1 MATLGERW
9 ILSIL
14 LVHLQ
19 TGLAAT
25 GRPAPPSHLECFM
38 PCDEKSCSPDIHCTW
53 DPGPDPQ
60 ITTNYSLHWEPTNS
74 EQGHVTRPTSSSV
87 IDRQH
92 FNHGQLHVWVEA
104 KNKHGS
110 AKSRENVFN
119 TADIIK
125 PPPPNITGAMA
136 GAEGWQEPLEI
147 EWRSFCDELHLSM
160 GTCDVRNRAEGNQV
174 WLEHEGGYLHT
185 YTLES
190 PLPDTFYEFQVR
202 CNCSE
207 GLISDWST
215 SHRIRSAERAP
226 VGKLDIWMDCGLLPA
241 SFDCSLT
248 WKTLPLSQACGAIVG
263 YKVKL
268 FYNNS
273 TWRLLN
279 LSPAETRGL
288 LLCNEKQCRLTSS
301 LKDVSSVS
309 ASALNSR
316 GATAPSHL
324 AMQTQGKDE
333 DVKTI
338 NLKMNE
344 ENLTVA
350 WDLPSK
356 PLSKLKEYVVQYKQ
370 VESRLGQ
377 GFDWVKVTNNQT
389 TVFFK
394 GHFIKHTPFQ
404 VSLFTI
410 SHDMT
415 VRYLSSVIG
424 YSLEGIP
431 SSVPSFQALSI
442 AATRVTLCWTA
453 VPLSKQNG
461 LIQNYQIGL
470 GEKVHTVR
478 ASPQTFTLKHL
489 SPGQEYEVWI
499 RAVTKAGPGAKA
511 TTTFK
516 TESENYDLL
525 KLVLLPLLFMGLI
538 CAAIV
543 CFCLVAENKMCPQ
556 VNLLFNKKVPD
567 PRNSNI
573 FRGMKHQIN
582 DPFGSISIPIPEPHP
597 NISVLEVVKIQP
609 DAVKSTP
616 KETSDQEEQRDDAVT
631 KECGRMDHSHGRE
644 EYSKMVDSDEERDRE
659 EDKDDCWSSSE
670 EDQLTSGYE
679 KHFMPTALEIL
690 DV

>member
-1 MATLGERW
+1 MATLRERW
-9 ILSIL
+9 ILSVL

-25 GRPAPPSHLECFM
+25 GPPAPPSYPDCYM
-38 PCDEKSCSPDIHCTW
+38 PCDEKGCSADIHCTC

-60 ITTNYSLHWEPTNS
+60 ITTNYSLHWGTTDS
-74 EQGHVTRPTSSSV
+74 EQGHVTCPTSSISV
-87 IDRQH
+87 IHRQH
-92 FNHGQLHVWVEA
+92 FRSHGELHVWVEA
-104 KNKHGS
+104 KNEHGS

-119 TADIIK
+119 TKDIIK
-125 PPPPNITGAMA
+125 PPSPNITRGQ
-136 GAEGWQEPLEI
+136 QEPLEI
-147 EWRSFCDELHLSM
+147 EWGFFCGEPHLSM
-160 GTCDVRNRAEGNQV
+160 GSCDIRNRVEGNLV
-174 WLEHEGGYLHT
+174 WSEHDTGYHQT

-190 PLPDTFYEFQVR
+190 PLPDTLYEFQVR
-202 CNCSE
+202 CDCSE

-215 SHRIRSAERAP
+215 SHRIRSAEKAP

-241 SFDCSLT
+241 SNDCSLT

-263 YKVKL
+263 YEVKL

-273 TWRLLN
+273 TWNMLN
-279 LSPAETRGL
+279 LSPAEARGP
-288 LLCNEKQCRLTSS
+288 LLCNETQCRLTCS

-324 AMQTQGKDE
+324 AMPNPGKDE
-333 DVKTI
+333 DVRTI
-338 NLKMNE
+338 NLRMNE

-356 PLSKLKEYVVQYKQ
+356 PLSKLKEYVVQCKQ

-410 SHDMT
+410 SHNMT

-431 SSVPSFQALSI
+431 SSVPLFQAFSI
-442 AATRVTLCWTA
+442 GSTWVTLFWMA

-461 LIQNYQIGL
+461 VIQYYLIGL
-470 GEKVHTVR
+470 GEENVSNVT
-478 ASPQTFTLKHL
+478 AQPQSPNGTYTLNLL

-516 TESENYDLL
+516 TKQSENYDL
-525 KLVLLPLLFMGLI
+525 LVLLPLLFSLI
-538 CAAIV
+538 CVAIV
-543 CFCLVAENKMCPQ
+543 CVCLVAENKMCHQ
-556 VNLLFNKKVPD
+556 VNLLFNGKVPD

-573 FRGMKHQIN
+573 FRGMKHQMI
-582 DPFGSISIPIPEPHP
+582 DPFSSICIPITEPHP

-609 DAVKSTP
+609 DAFKSTP
-616 KETSDQEEQRDDAVT
+616 KETSDQEEPRENAVT
-631 KECGRMDHSHGRE
+631 KECGRVDHSHGRE

-659 EDKDDCWSSSE
+659 EDKEDCWSSSE
-670 EDQLTSGYE
+670 EDESTTGYE